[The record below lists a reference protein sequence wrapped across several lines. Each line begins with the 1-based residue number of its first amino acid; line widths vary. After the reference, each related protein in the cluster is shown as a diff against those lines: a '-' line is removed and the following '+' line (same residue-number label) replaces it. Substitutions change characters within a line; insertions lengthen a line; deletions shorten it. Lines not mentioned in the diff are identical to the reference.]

1 MMDCIIVAGLLFLV
15 GEDWNGD
22 RYMINIDEIV
32 SVSQN
37 MELDQ
42 VRPRTIISTTNG
54 MIVEDVEILDVA
66 VGISRCEYYYMQPGE
81 PVE

>member
-1 MMDCIIVAGLLFLV
+1 MIDCIIVTGWLFLI

-22 RYMINIDEIV
+22 RYMINIDHIV

-37 MELDQ
+37 MEPGE
-42 VRPRTIISTTNG
+42 VRPRTLISTTNG
-54 MIVEDVEILDVA
+54 IIVEDVEILDVA
-66 VGISRCEYYYMQPGE
+66 VGISRCEYYYMDPGE